1 MPYDWY
7 DYQRKV
13 TGDETMKESS
23 DYVRENLWRE
33 TQDVTKAQ
41 TWMKT
46 EDKILMKLYHK
57 LRG

>member
-7 DYQRKV
+7 DYQRKI
-13 TGDETMKESS
+13 TSDETMKESS

-33 TQDVTKAQ
+33 TQDVRKAQ

-46 EDKILMKLYHK
+46 EDKILLKFYRR
-57 LRG
+57 LRW